1 MFPGVR
7 SEMFKSSPRRWA
19 LCALILSVP
28 LAANFAVRAATD
40 PVSSTSPAA
49 LPSNA
54 APPPPRPAPPDLP
67 PAAYT
72 ANIHVTGPT
81 TQFHDSVASRYNYA
95 FGKESPFLPSNAM
108 TANGQFINPR
118 SVLTAEYCGRC
129 HQESYHQWRQSVHS
143 NSFRQPWYLKNVNML
158 IDEKGVQFSR
168 HCEGCHNPIALFSG
182 DLSQGMPM
190 KRPFEQE
197 GITCSV
203 CHAIR
208 STDTT
213 GTGSYVMGTPAV
225 LVDEHGA
232 PITHPVSDSEILAHL
247 DRHKQAVMR
256 PLLKTA
262 EFCAACHKATITRS
276 LDDYK
281 FQRAFT
287 VYDEWQGASFT
298 KQSPLPF
305 YRKDA
310 VSTCQ
315 NCHMPRQPL
324 SANAQDAGA
333 KDGTLVSH
341 RWLGGNSLNAAY
353 YKFDEQSQ
361 KLVDFLKNGPDGK
374 GVLNVDIFSLEKESP
389 ASSTSLS
396 NDAPAASPEA
406 LQAVTKSDALKGH
419 GLSRAESDTNTEG
432 ALAPEVSAA
441 SPFLIAPLGNVPFS
455 LSPNDTVIADVVIQN
470 KGIGHS
476 YVPEQRDFYE
486 SWVDFTV
493 KDSSG
498 KILTESGFIQPN
510 GDLDPSAHS
519 FTNRLVNTK
528 GELNA
533 LHEIWHNRVLAYNN
547 TIQSGRS
554 QLVRYRFRLPK
565 TISGAVTI
573 TATVKY
579 RRFNQHFID
588 FAITQTGLKE
598 PKPYPQPILEVA
610 SAARTLNIGANPP
623 TAPQASESPAWM
635 RWNNYGI
642 ALLDASQYEA
652 AVQAFQHVADLRP
665 DYADAYTN
673 MALVE
678 ISWERYNDAK
688 PHLAKALSLLPG
700 DPRAL
705 YYRALVER
713 NAGQINEAI
722 ADFQGMLQKYP
733 LAKDGLRELGFSYY
747 QAHDYPKARDEY
759 EKLQAID
766 PDDLAAHYQLAILY
780 RRLGEK
786 QKAAVESAKF
796 ADQKDDP
803 TASTYALEFLR
814 KHPEVA
820 SESVV
825 WHTHDLTGDPV
836 KHPAKIE
843 YKYIPGAG
851 F

>member
-1 MFPGVR
+1 MP
-7 SEMFKSSPRRWA
+7 
-19 LCALILSVP
+19 
-28 LAANFAVRAATD
+28 AV
-40 PVSSTSPAA
+40 
-49 LPSNA
+49 
-54 APPPPRPAPPDLP
+54 PDLP

-72 ANIHVTGPT
+72 ANIHVNGPT
-81 TQFHDSVASRYNYA
+81 TQFHDSIALRYNYA

-108 TANGQFINPR
+108 TVNGQFINPR
-118 SVLTAEYCGRC
+118 SVLNAEYCGHC
-129 HQESYHQWRQSVHS
+129 HQEAYHQWRQSVHS
-143 NSFRQPWYLKNVNML
+143 NSFRQPWYLKNVNTL
-158 IDEKGVQFSR
+158 IAEKGVQFSR

-182 DLSQGMPM
+182 DLSQGMPK
-190 KRPFEQE
+190 KRPFEDE
-197 GITCSV
+197 GITCSI
-203 CHAIR
+203 CHAIQ

-213 GTGSYVMGTPAV
+213 GTGSYVMGIPAV
-225 LVDEHGA
+225 LVDEKGA
-232 PITHPVSDSEILAHL
+232 PVTRPVSDSEILGHL

-256 PLLKTA
+256 PLLKTT

-281 FQRAFT
+281 FLRAFT

-315 NCHMPRQPL
+315 TCHMPRQPL
-324 SANAQDAGA
+324 APNAQDAGA

-353 YKFDEQSQ
+353 YKFDEQSE
-361 KLVDFLKNGPDGK
+361 KLVDFLKNGIDGK
-374 GVLNVDIFSLEKESP
+374 GVLNVDIFALERDTP
-389 ASSTSLS
+389 ASASISEDGSRSANST
-396 NDAPAASPEA
+396 
-406 LQAVTKSDALKGH
+406 
-419 GLSRAESDTNTEG
+419 
-432 ALAPEVSAA
+432 
-441 SPFLIAPLGNVPFS
+441 LIAPLGIVPFS
-455 LSPNDTVIADVVIQN
+455 VSPNETLIADVVIQN
-470 KGIGHS
+470 KGIAHS

-493 KDSSG
+493 KDTTG
-498 KILTESGFIQPN
+498 KVIAESGFIQPDGN
-510 GDLDPSAHS
+510 LDPSAHS

-528 GELNA
+528 GELND
-533 LHEIWHNRVLAYNN
+533 LHQIWHNRVMAYNN

-565 TISGAVTI
+565 EISGDNTATGRITI

-579 RRFNQHFID
+579 RRFDQHFID
-588 FAITQTGLKE
+588 FALDQAPGKH
-598 PKPYPQPILEVA
+598 YQQPVLEVA
-610 SAARTLNIGANPP
+610 SATRTLKIGENAPDP
-623 TAPQASESPAWM
+623 QQSQEHPQAAQPNPATLSNPTWM

-642 ALLDASQYEA
+642 ALLDALQYEA
-652 AVQAFQHVADLRP
+652 SVQAFEHVAALRP

-673 MALVE
+673 MAIVE

-713 NAGQINEAI
+713 NAGQVSEAI
-722 ADFQGMLQKYP
+722 TDLQAMLAKYP
-733 LAKDGLRELGFSYY
+733 LAKDGLRELGFSYF
-747 QAHDYPKARDEY
+747 QQHDYAKARDEY

-786 QKAAVESAKF
+786 QKAAIESAKF

-825 WHTHDLTGDPV
+825 WHTHDLTGDPI
-836 KHPAKIE
+836 KQPTKIE

>member
-1 MFPGVR
+1 M
-7 SEMFKSSPRRWA
+7 SKLAPRRWA
-19 LCALILSVP
+19 QFALLIALP
-28 LAANFAVRAATD
+28 LAANLAVHATTD
-40 PVSSTSPAA
+40 SAPATSAPAT
-49 LPSNA
+49 
-54 APPPPRPAPPDLP
+54 PDAP

-72 ANIHVTGPT
+72 AHIKVSGATS
-81 TQFHDSVASRYNYA
+81 QFHDSVSTRYNYA

-118 SVLTAEYCGRC
+118 SVLNAEYCGHC
-129 HQESYHQWRQSVHS
+129 HQEAYHQWRQSVHS

-158 IDEKGVQFSR
+158 IAEKGVQFSR

-182 DLSQGMPM
+182 DLSQGMPK
-190 KRPFEQE
+190 KRPFEDE

-203 CHAIR
+203 CHSIE

-213 GTGSYVMGTPAV
+213 GTGSYVMATPAV
-225 LVDEHGA
+225 LVDEKGS
-232 PITHPVSDSEILAHL
+232 PVTRPVTDSEILGHL

-256 PLLKTA
+256 PLYKTA

-281 FQRAFT
+281 FLRAFT

-305 YRKDA
+305 YRKDT

-315 NCHMPRQPL
+315 TCHMPREPL
-324 SANAQDAGA
+324 AAHAQDAGA

-353 YKFDEQSQ
+353 YKFSEQSE
-361 KLVDFLKNGPDGK
+361 KLVNFLKNGIDGK
-374 GVLNVDIFSLEKESP
+374 GVLNVDIFAIEKESP
-389 ASSTSLS
+389 AT
-396 NDAPAASPEA
+396 ASE
-406 LQAVTKSDALKGH
+406 D
-419 GLSRAESDTNTEG
+419 
-432 ALAPEVSAA
+432 SANSA
-441 SPFLIAPLGNVPFS
+441 LIAPLGSVPFS
-455 LSPNDTVIADVVIQN
+455 ISPSETLIADVVIQN
-470 KGIGHS
+470 KGIAHS

-493 KDSSG
+493 KDSTG
-498 KILTESGFIQPN
+498 KVLTESGFIQPN

-565 TISGAVTI
+565 EVSGAVTI

-579 RRFNQHFID
+579 RRFDQRFID
-588 FAITQTGLKE
+588 FAITQTGQKE
-598 PKPYPQPILEVA
+598 PKPYPQPILEVG
-610 SAARTLNIGANPP
+610 SDTRILNIGANPP
-623 TAPQASESPAWM
+623 AAPQAGATPAWM

-642 ALLDASQYEA
+642 ALLDALQYEA
-652 AVQAFQHVADLRP
+652 AVDAFQHVADLRP

-673 MALVE
+673 MAIVE

-688 PHLAKALSLLPG
+688 PHLAKALELLPG

-713 NAGQINEAI
+713 NAGQVQEAI
-722 ADFQGMLQKYP
+722 NDLQAMLAKYP

-747 QAHDYPKARDEY
+747 QQHDYPKAREQY

-786 QKAAVESAKF
+786 EKAAVESAKF

-803 TASTYALEFLR
+803 TASTYALEYLR

-820 SESVV
+820 SESVT
-825 WHTHDLTGDPV
+825 WHTHDLTGDPIRQ
-836 KHPAKIE
+836 PAKIE
-843 YKYIPGAG
+843 YHYIPGAG
-851 F
+851 I